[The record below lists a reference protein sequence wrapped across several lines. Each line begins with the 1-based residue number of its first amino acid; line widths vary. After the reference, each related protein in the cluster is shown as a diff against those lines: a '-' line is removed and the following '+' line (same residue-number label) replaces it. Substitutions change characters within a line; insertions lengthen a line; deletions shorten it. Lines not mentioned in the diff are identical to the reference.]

1 MKGTILDYTVQG
13 NKGVITAENGER
25 YTFGGEQW
33 KAPGVPLR
41 GQRVDFVPQE
51 GSQAADVY
59 LQVGAASATSGEKS
73 KITAALLAFFLGY
86 FGAHKFYLG
95 YTSAAWT
102 MLLVWTFGWLLFAI
116 PSIVIG
122 IIAFI
127 EFIIYISKSDAEFE
141 QIYVQNKKHWF

>member
-33 KAPGVPLR
+33 KAAGVPQR

-51 GSQAADVY
+51 GSQAAEVY
-59 LQVGAASATSGEKS
+59 LQVGAAGATSGEKN
-73 KITAALLAFFLGY
+73 KITAALLAFFLGA
-86 FGAHKFYLG
+86 FGGHKFYLG

-102 MLLVWTFGWLLFAI
+102 MLLVWIFGWLLFFV
-116 PSIVIG
+116 PSLVIS